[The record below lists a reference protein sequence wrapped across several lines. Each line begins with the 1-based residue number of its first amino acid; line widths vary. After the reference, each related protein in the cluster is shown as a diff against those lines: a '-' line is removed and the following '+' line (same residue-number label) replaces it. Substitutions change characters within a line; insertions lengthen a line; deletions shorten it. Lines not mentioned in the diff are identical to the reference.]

1 MRLPRVLQKRLGWA
15 LLLLLCLMVGGA
27 GAAWLVPLPGRLAS
41 PHSAVIEYRDGT
53 PAHVFLAPDERWR
66 VLTRR
71 EDVDPAYVRALLA
84 LEDKRFGWHP
94 GVDPLAVVRAGVSNV
109 TRGRRVSGA
118 STLTMQLVRVLEPRP
133 RTLVSK
139 LIESFR
145 AVQLELHLSKDDILA
160 AYLQFV
166 PYGRNVEG
174 VEAASLAY
182 FGHRATHL
190 SAAEISTLLAV
201 PQNPNRRFPTPG
213 NLDRL
218 KAARDD
224 IARRLLAEGALPL
237 GPAGA
242 AVTPAQLQAEVL
254 ATPVPRDLRPFPREA
269 PHAAAWLRAQRPE
282 VSRLRTTLDA
292 GTQRLAERLMRD
304 AAGELR
310 PRGIYN
316 GVAVVVDHTSAEVVA
331 LVGSLDFF
339 DARHGGQIA
348 GFATPRSPGSAL
360 KPLLYAM
367 GIDRGLM
374 LPEHL
379 VADTPESYGGY
390 APRNFDGRFMGLV
403 RMEYALSQSLNIPF
417 VRLLKG
423 LGVERFLGTLRRAG
437 VTSLAPEPGFY
448 GLSAAVGGLEVTPL
462 ELAGVYVA
470 LAREG
475 RAAPLKVLREE
486 ASGPVSETPELF
498 SPGAAWLT
506 RRALSLKDR
515 PDFPARRRLTGIPA
529 QVHWKTGTSFGHR
542 DAWAA
547 GSGPRHTAVV
557 WLGNF
562 DSSPSVHLV
571 GAEAAG
577 PLLFD
582 ILEGVA
588 PRGIAAEADASV
600 PPPDLTAVEVCAYS
614 GHLPTEACTQRREV
628 LARREAVPTR
638 RCPYHQQVEVDARTG
653 LAVSP
658 VCRSGREVESRVY
671 LTWPASIRRWLTEQ
685 HRSLPTP
692 PAYAT
697 GCEPG
702 GAEHPP
708 EILSPAEGQV
718 SLLIPGVAPEQQEVP
733 LEAEAANDRELT
745 WFVDGKLL
753 GRARAAER
761 LWWTPARGTHEIL
774 VTDDRGLSSR
784 RLLVVRERH

>member
-1 MRLPRVLQKRLGWA
+1 MPLPRITQRRLVRG
-15 LLLLLCLMVGGA
+15 LLLLLSLLGAGGA
-27 GAAWLVPLPGRLAS
+27 AAWLVPLPERLAS

-66 VLTRR
+66 VLTRV

-84 LEDKRFGWHP
+84 LEDRRFPWHP

-109 TRGRRVSGA
+109 VRGRRVSGA

-133 RTLVSK
+133 RTLFSK
-139 LIESFR
+139 IIESFR
-145 AVQLELHLSKDDILA
+145 AVQLELRMSKEALLA
-160 AYLQFV
+160 SYLQFV

-190 SAAEISTLLAV
+190 SAAEIATLLAV
-201 PQNPNRRFPTPG
+201 PQNPNRRFPTPENAG
-213 NLDRL
+213 RL
-218 KAARDD
+218 KVARDD

-237 GPAGA
+237 GPLSGQ
-242 AVTPAQLQAEVL
+242 VTPGEAQAEVL
-254 ATPVPRDLRPFPREA
+254 ATPVPRTLMPFPREA
-269 PHAAAWLRAQRPE
+269 PHAAVWLRAQRPD
-282 VSRLRTTLDA
+282 VSRVRTTLEA

-316 GVAVVVDHTSAEVVA
+316 GVAVVVDHTSAEVLA
-331 LVGSLDFF
+331 LVGNFDFF
-339 DARHGGQIA
+339 DKRHGGQIA

-423 LGVERFLGTLRRAG
+423 LGVERFLGTLRQAG
-437 VTSLAPEPGFY
+437 VDSLASEPGHY

-470 LAREG
+470 LARDG
-475 RAAPLKVLREE
+475 RASVLKVLEE
-486 ASGPVSETPELF
+486 GVPASTPQELF

-515 PDFPARRRLTGIPA
+515 PDFPARRKLTGIPA

-571 GAEAAG
+571 GADAAG

-582 ILEGVA
+582 MLEAIG
-588 PRGIAAEADASV
+588 PRGLATEADVAV
-600 PPPDLTAVEVCAYS
+600 PPSDLTRVEVCAYS
-614 GHLPTEACTQRREV
+614 GHLPTEACVQRREV
-628 LARREAVPTR
+628 YARRESVPTQ
-638 RCPYHQQVEVDARTG
+638 RCPYHQKVEVDASTG
-653 LAVSP
+653 LSVSP
-658 VCRSGREVESRVY
+658 LCRAGREVESRVY
-671 LTWPASIRRWLTEQ
+671 LSWPASIRRWLTEQ

-692 PAYAT
+692 PAYAP

-708 EILSPAEGQV
+708 EILSPSEGQV
-718 SLLIPGVAPEQQEVP
+718 ALLIPGVAPEQQEVP

-745 WFVDGKLL
+745 WFVNGKFL

-761 LWWTPARGTHEIL
+761 LWWTPAQGTHEIL
-774 VTDDRGLSSR
+774 VTDDRGLTSR